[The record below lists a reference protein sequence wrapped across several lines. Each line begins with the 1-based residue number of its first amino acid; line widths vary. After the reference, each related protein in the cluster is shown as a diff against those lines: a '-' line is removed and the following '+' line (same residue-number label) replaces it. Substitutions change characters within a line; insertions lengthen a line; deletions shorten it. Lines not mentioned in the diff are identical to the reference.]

1 MNDFELCG
9 EVFNYLERGLNI
21 IKTYF
26 SLGSVE
32 EKEAIIEETEE
43 LLRMAVAIEPL
54 VATAAPEDGVA
65 LINQFQIVLTSMIN
79 GYEQEHIRTI
89 VQPFRPV
96 GRPAVDIP
104 ENQLRFLVD
113 HNFRI
118 TDIAQLFGCSCRTIV
133 RRLKEFG
140 IEHNVYTT

>member
-1 MNDFELCG
+1 MTPMNDFELCG

-65 LINQFQIVLTSMIN
+65 LITNS
-79 GYEQEHIRTI
+79 
-89 VQPFRPV
+89 
-96 GRPAVDIP
+96 
-104 ENQLRFLVD
+104 
-113 HNFRI
+113 
-118 TDIAQLFGCSCRTIV
+118 
-133 RRLKEFG
+133 RL
-140 IEHNVYTT
+140 Y